1 MKLRINRIELLNSL
15 NKVSRAVNS
24 KTPLLALTGIK
35 FTLTENYLEL
45 IGSDSDLSIRCII
58 EKEKNNKQII
68 EIEEIG
74 SVVINEN
81 IICEIIRKVESEMV
95 EIAVIDNLAKIK
107 SDKSIF
113 SVNCIP
119 AIDYPTVSFNDIAN
133 GQTFTI
139 DALELKSLFD
149 QTLFATSDKESRPVL
164 TGLNFK
170 CDGNTLE
177 VVATDT
183 YLLTKK
189 VVRLQDSL
197 EFNVTIPKNALDDV
211 NKIVEVGQLVKVN
224 VSDKKVSF
232 DLGDCN
238 INTRVISGTYPDTSR
253 LIPNEFTQV
262 LKIATKELVGA
273 VDRAS
278 ILLTEKNNVV
288 KLNMDNEEV
297 FVSSKSMEVGY
308 VVEKL
313 NEYSYQGEK
322 LTISFSAKY
331 LLDAIRALSSE
342 EISLHFTG
350 DMKPIII
357 KSNTNPD
364 LIELILPVRSYN

>member
-74 SVVINEN
+74 SVVINEK

-95 EIAVIDNLAKIK
+95 EISVIDNLAKIK

-139 DALELKSLFD
+139 DAL
-149 QTLFATSDKESRPVL
+149 
-164 TGLNFK
+164 
-170 CDGNTLE
+170 
-177 VVATDT
+177 
-183 YLLTKK
+183 
-189 VVRLQDSL
+189 
-197 EFNVTIPKNALDDV
+197 
-211 NKIVEVGQLVKVN
+211 
-224 VSDKKVSF
+224 
-232 DLGDCN
+232 
-238 INTRVISGTYPDTSR
+238 
-253 LIPNEFTQV
+253 
-262 LKIATKELVGA
+262 
-273 VDRAS
+273 
-278 ILLTEKNNVV
+278 
-288 KLNMDNEEV
+288 
-297 FVSSKSMEVGY
+297 
-308 VVEKL
+308 
-313 NEYSYQGEK
+313 
-322 LTISFSAKY
+322 
-331 LLDAIRALSSE
+331 
-342 EISLHFTG
+342 
-350 DMKPIII
+350 
-357 KSNTNPD
+357 
-364 LIELILPVRSYN
+364 